1 MYKATYR
8 DLIIP
13 YITSLGSHLVRA
25 TFSGSWLLQKSHL
38 GHSPLDAIWATP
50 TMQLRIPV
58 WWAIFDQLHHRF
70 LGLGKCRKFMH
81 QPIHRFNNKIWRFCT
96 KHVIMWP
103 FFVFRYVASLSFN
116 ATIIMEGN
124 IEMKHFLG
132 VIWILQKHPRKDP
145 HPPAAANPLK
155 TNEFQ
160 AAEPNLKAWLV
171 SGSRAS
177 VLTQALSNLTI
188 LPAVSN
194 FQRWVQLV
202 FRWRFRDRIIYD
214 LYWVSIPIFL
224 DSTIFYIKPPNQG
237 FQHCSTSQFM
247 TTVTPSP
254 NFMQY
259 DSCDIVRNLPCI
271 FCVSSFIPSPPKK
284 WEV

>member
-1 MYKATYR
+1 MVASKKPFGP
-8 DLIIP
+8 L
-13 YITSLGSHLVRA
+13 SLGC
-25 TFSGSWLLQKSHL
+25 HL
-38 GHSPLDAIWATP
+38 GHS

-155 TNEFQ
+155 T
-160 AAEPNLKAWLV
+160 K
-171 SGSRAS
+171 R
-177 VLTQALSNLTI
+177 
-188 LPAVSN
+188 
-194 FQRWVQLV
+194 
-202 FRWRFRDRIIYD
+202 
-214 LYWVSIPIFL
+214 
-224 DSTIFYIKPPNQG
+224 
-237 FQHCSTSQFM
+237 
-247 TTVTPSP
+247 
-254 NFMQY
+254 
-259 DSCDIVRNLPCI
+259 
-271 FCVSSFIPSPPKK
+271 IPSSWAESKSLVGLRFSCFGTHPGTVQFNNTSCGFKLSTVGP
-284 WEV
+284 VGV